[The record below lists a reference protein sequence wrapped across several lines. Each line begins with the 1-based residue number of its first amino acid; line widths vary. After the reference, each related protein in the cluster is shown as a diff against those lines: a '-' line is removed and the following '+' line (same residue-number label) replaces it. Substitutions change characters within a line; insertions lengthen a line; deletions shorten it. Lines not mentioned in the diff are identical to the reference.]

1 MARPPLLV
9 VFSITV
15 SGILGNTLINA
26 PLPDIVA
33 AFGRS
38 DSAAGLVVA
47 AATLPGIVVA
57 PAIGLLADRFGRRVV
72 LLPCLVLFGIAG
84 VAAAF
89 APTFG
94 VLVALR
100 FAQGIGSA
108 GLINLAVV
116 LIADCWDGHERAR
129 LIGWNAAVLTVS
141 VAVLPAVGGLLAA
154 IGGWR
159 LAFAPFAIALLS
171 AAAVARWVHVPHVSS
186 GMTLRQQVHGAAVVV
201 RSPVVLGS
209 VLYGTVFFILTFG
222 LMLTVLPLMLEQ
234 RFGLSVGLR
243 GLVFVAPAAGAT
255 LVAFNM
261 GRLRRRFGARNLLVV
276 GALLFAAG
284 YAAMGIVPVLAL
296 VALGAFVHGL
306 GEGGTIPTVQ
316 ELVASAAPQQS
327 RGAVMAVW
335 VGAARTGQT
344 MGPLIAAPAVAAIG
358 FSATYAMGAA
368 VALMLAAVTFVGARR
383 LGGAGPDQRAPICG
397 VAVDPPPRTG
407 HSPAADGE
415 PTAGRSPSTDR

>member
-1 MARPPLLV
+1 MV

-15 SGILGNTLINA
+15 SGILANTLVNA

-38 DSAAGLVVA
+38 DSAAGLFVS

-57 PAIGLLADRFGRRVV
+57 PAIGLLADRFGRRAV
-72 LLPCLVLFGIAG
+72 LLPCLVLFGVAG
-84 VAAAF
+84 LAAAF
-89 APTFG
+89 APSFG

-116 LIADCWDGHERAR
+116 LIADCWDGHDRAR

-141 VAVLPAVGGLLAA
+141 VAILPAVGGLLAA

-159 LAFAPFAIALLS
+159 LSFAPFGIALLS
-171 AAAVARWVHVPHVSS
+171 AAAVARWVHVPHTSA
-186 GMTLRQQVHGAAVVV
+186 GMTLRQQVQGAAAVV
-201 RSPVVLGS
+201 RSPVVFGS
-209 VLYGTVFFILTFG
+209 VLYGTAFFILAFG

-243 GLVFVAPAAGAT
+243 GLVFVAPAVGAT
-255 LVAFNM
+255 IVAFNM
-261 GRLRRRFGARNLLVV
+261 GRLRRRFGALTLLVV
-276 GALLFAAG
+276 GAVLFAVG
-284 YAAMGIVPVLAL
+284 YVFMGIWPVLAL
-296 VALGAFVHGL
+296 VGVGAFIHGL

-316 ELVASAAPQQS
+316 ELVASAAPQES

-335 VGAARTGQT
+335 VGAARLGQT
-344 MGPLIAAPAVAAIG
+344 IGPLVAAPAVAAVG
-358 FSATYAMGAA
+358 FTTTYAVGVVAA
-368 VALMLAAVTFVGARR
+368 AGLALVTFAVGRR
-383 LGGAGPDQRAPICG
+383 FVSPGATVPP
-397 VAVDPPPRTG
+397 VAG
-407 HSPAADGE
+407 ASPAA
-415 PTAGRSPSTDR
+415 P

>member
-1 MARPPLLV
+1 MPLPDVHPRALDRPPLLV

-38 DSAAGLVVA
+38 DSAAGLLVA

-57 PAIGLLADRFGRRVV
+57 PAIGLLADRFGRRRV
-72 LLPCLVLFGIAG
+72 LLPCLVLFGVAG

-116 LIADCWDGHERAR
+116 LIADCWDGHDRAR

-154 IGGWR
+154 VGGWR
-159 LAFAPFAIALLS
+159 LAFAPFALALAS
-171 AAAVARWVHVPHVSS
+171 AAAVARWVHVPHTGGS
-186 GMTLRQQVHGAAVVV
+186 MTLRQQVRGAAVVV

-209 VLYGTVFFILTFG
+209 VLYGTVFFVLAFG

-243 GLVFVAPAAGAT
+243 GLVFIAPAAGAT

-261 GRLRRRFGARNLLVV
+261 GRLRRRFGALNLLVV
-276 GALLFAAG
+276 GAVLFAVG
-284 YAAMGIVPVLAL
+284 YAAMGIVPALAL
-296 VALGAFVHGL
+296 VGLGAFIHGL

-316 ELVASAAPQQS
+316 ELVASAAPTES

-335 VGAARTGQT
+335 VGAARLGQT
-344 MGPLIAAPAVAAIG
+344 IGPLVAAPAVAAVG
-358 FSATYAMGAA
+358 FTTTYAAGVVVASCLA
-368 VALMLAAVTFVGARR
+368 VVTLVAGRWLARR
-383 LGGAGPDQRAPICG
+383 GVPVPAPSGPASAAP
-397 VAVDPPPRTG
+397 
-407 HSPAADGE
+407 
-415 PTAGRSPSTDR
+415 

>member
-1 MARPPLLV
+1 MTAALPHVPRPAAVVARPPLLV

-38 DSAAGLVVA
+38 DSAAGLLVS

-57 PAIGLLADRFGRRVV
+57 PAIGLLADRFGRRAV
-72 LLPCLVLFGIAG
+72 LIPCLVLFGISG
-84 VAAAF
+84 VASAF

-116 LIADCWDGHERAR
+116 LIADCWDGHDRAR

-141 VAVLPAVGGLLAA
+141 VAILPAVGGLLAA
-154 IGGWR
+154 VGGWR
-159 LAFAPFAIALLS
+159 LAFAPFALALLS
-171 AAAVARWVHVPHVSS
+171 AAAVARWVRVPHTT
-186 GMTLRQQVHGAAVVV
+186 GTMTLRQQVRGAAVVV
-201 RSPVVLGS
+201 RSPVVFGS
-209 VLYGTVFFILTFG
+209 ILYGTVFFVLAFG

-243 GLVFVAPAAGAT
+243 GLVFIAPAAGAT

-276 GALLFAAG
+276 GAVLFAVG
-284 YAAMGIVPVLAL
+284 YTAMGIVPALAL
-296 VALGAFVHGL
+296 VGLGAFIHGL

-316 ELVASAAPQQS
+316 ELVASAAPTES

-335 VGAARTGQT
+335 VGAARFGQT
-344 MGPLIAAPAVAAIG
+344 LGPLVAAPAVAAVG
-358 FSATYAMGAA
+358 FTTTYVAGIVVASCLAVATLVGGRWLAARRTAA
-368 VALMLAAVTFVGARR
+368 VPQPQG
-383 LGGAGPDQRAPICG
+383 
-397 VAVDPPPRTG
+397 
-407 HSPAADGE
+407 PAA
-415 PTAGRSPSTDR
+415 PAAG

>member
-1 MARPPLLV
+1 MSTAVPPVPAPAGVVVRPPLLV

-38 DSAAGLVVA
+38 DGAAGLLVS

-57 PAIGLLADRFGRRVV
+57 PAIGLLADRFGRRAV
-72 LLPCLVLFGIAG
+72 LIPCLVLFGIAG
-84 VAAAF
+84 VASAF

-116 LIADCWDGHERAR
+116 LIADCWDGHDRAR

-141 VAVLPAVGGLLAA
+141 VAILPAVGGLLAA
-154 IGGWR
+154 VGGWR
-159 LAFAPFAIALLS
+159 LAFAPFAIALFS
-171 AAAVARWVHVPHVSS
+171 AAAVARWVRVPHTPS
-186 GMTLRQQVHGAAVVV
+186 GMTLREQVRGAAVVV

-209 VLYGTVFFILTFG
+209 ILYGTAFFVLAFG

-243 GLVFVAPAAGAT
+243 GLVFIAPAAGAT
-255 LVAFNM
+255 IVAFNM
-261 GRLRRRFGARNLLVV
+261 GRLRRRFGARNLLMV
-276 GALLFAAG
+276 GAVLFAVG

-296 VALGAFVHGL
+296 VALGAFIHGL

-316 ELVASAAPQQS
+316 ELVASAAPTES

-335 VGAARTGQT
+335 VGAARFGQT
-344 MGPLIAAPAVAAIG
+344 LGPLLAAPAVAAVG
-358 FSATYAMGAA
+358 FTATYAAGIVVASLLAVATLVGGRMLTARRAA
-368 VALMLAAVTFVGARR
+368 VAPAS
-383 LGGAGPDQRAPICG
+383 GG
-397 VAVDPPPRTG
+397 PPT
-407 HSPAADGE
+407 
-415 PTAGRSPSTDR
+415 PTAG

>member
-1 MARPPLLV
+1 MSTTDPQPHGRVAAATRPPLLV

-38 DSAAGLVVA
+38 DTAAGILVS

-57 PAIGLLADRFGRRVV
+57 PAIGLLADRFGRRAV
-72 LLPCLVLFGIAG
+72 LLPCLVLFGLAG

-94 VLVALR
+94 ILVALR
-100 FAQGIGSA
+100 LAQGIGSA

-116 LIADCWDGHERAR
+116 LIADCWDGADRSR

-141 VAVLPAVGGLLAA
+141 VAVLPAVGGGLAA
-154 IGGWR
+154 LGGWR
-159 LAFAPFAIALLS
+159 LAFAPFALALLS
-171 AAAVARWVHVPHVSS
+171 AAAVARWVHVPHER
-186 GMTLRQQVHGAAVVV
+186 GTMTLRQQVRGAADVV
-201 RSPVVLGS
+201 RSPVVFGS
-209 VLYGTVFFILTFG
+209 VLYGTVFFILAFG

-243 GLVFVAPAAGAT
+243 GLVFIAPAAGAT

-261 GRLRRRFGARNLLVV
+261 GKLRARFGALPLLVV
-276 GALLFAAG
+276 GALLFAVG
-284 YAAMGIVPVLAL
+284 YAGMGLVPMLAIVG
-296 VALGAFVHGL
+296 LGAFVHGL

-316 ELVASAAPQQS
+316 ELVASAAPQES

-335 VGAARTGQT
+335 VGAARLGQT
-344 MGPLIAAPAVAAIG
+344 IGPLVAAASVTAVG
-358 FSATYAMGAA
+358 FTATYAAGIVVA
-368 VALMLAAVTFVGARR
+368 VALAVGTLVAGRWLAARR
-383 LGGAGPDQRAPICG
+383 VPSGPVSGPAPNPAG
-397 VAVDPPPRTG
+397 
-407 HSPAADGE
+407 
-415 PTAGRSPSTDR
+415 